1 MAQTPPLRVSLLHGE
16 WAWIMLWQDSD
27 FYSKPQPGEGTNL
40 PSYWELHHQEIVV
53 SAELVVG
60 ILLFAVVIR
69 SWMYR
74 VASGPVR

>member
-1 MAQTPPLRVSLLHGE
+1 
-16 WAWIMLWQDSD
+16 MLWQDSD

-69 SWMYR
+69 YWMYR
-74 VASGPVR
+74 GRVRSGAVTRGKRLPTSIRFFDP